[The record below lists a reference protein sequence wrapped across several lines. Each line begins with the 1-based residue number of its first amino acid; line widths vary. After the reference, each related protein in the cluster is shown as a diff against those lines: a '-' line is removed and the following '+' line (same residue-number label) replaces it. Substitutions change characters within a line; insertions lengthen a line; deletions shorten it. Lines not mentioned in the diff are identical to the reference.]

1 MTKKKN
7 IASKLVLVLFVLTL
21 ISCCLL
27 GSTFARYVSSGTG
40 SASIGIAKWE
50 IDISGNGVGTTEF
63 ELNTDGISPDIT
75 NAFDATKNRVQK
87 TGKILVATIENKS
100 DVAADV
106 SVSSGAMTISLDSG
120 KNYGVGINTDNWNT
134 SNVAATQWQVEQVL
148 QIKLYWDDSKTYTD
162 TNGQECSGTR
172 ELAAATD
179 GTGGGKIY
187 IFAEVTW
194 TSMDNFYQNENVA
207 DAIDTWIGENV
218 TKISTN
224 ITYTAV
230 QKSELPEATP

>member
-63 ELNTDGISPDIT
+63 VLNTDGISPDIT
-75 NAFDATKNRVQK
+75 NAFDPTTNRVQA
-87 TGKILVATIENKS
+87 TGKKLVATIENKS
-100 DVAADV
+100 DVNAIVTVGFANDPGMIITGPT
-106 SVSSGAMTISLDSG
+106 SGA
-120 KNYGVGINTDNWNT
+120 GINTKNWNDPD
-134 SNVAATQWQVEQVL
+134 AAASEGQIRQVL
-148 QIKLYWDDSKTYTD
+148 QIKLYWDDSETYTD
-162 TNGQECSGTR
+162 GKEWNGEQN
-172 ELAAATD
+172 LAAATD

-187 IFAEVTW
+187 IFAEATW
-194 TSMDNFYQNENVA
+194 TSMDTEYANENVA

-218 TKISTN
+218 TKISAN
-224 ITYTAV
+224 ITFSAV
-230 QKSELPEATP
+230 QGSELP

>member
-27 GSTFARYVSSGTG
+27 GSTFARYVSGGTG
-40 SASIGIAKWE
+40 SASVGIAKWE
-50 IDISGNGVGTTEF
+50 IDISGQGVGTTEF

-75 NAFDATKNRVQK
+75 NAFDATKNRVQE

-148 QIKLYWDDSKTYTD
+148 QITLYMDNS
-162 TNGQECSGTR
+162 EIF
-172 ELAAATD
+172 TD
-179 GTGGGKIY
+179 GGEASTQRVAANGGKIY

-194 TSMDNFYQNENVA
+194 TSMDNYYQNENVA

-224 ITYTAV
+224 ISYTAV
-230 QKSELPEATP
+230 QASELP

>member
-27 GSTFARYVSSGTG
+27 GSTFARYVSGGTG

-63 ELNTDGISPDIT
+63 VLNTDGISPDIT
-75 NAFDATKNRVQK
+75 NAFDPTTNRVQA
-87 TGKILVATIENKS
+87 TGKKLVATIENKS
-100 DVAADV
+100 DVDADV
-106 SVSSGAMTISLDSG
+106 SVSLGTMAITCDVL
-120 KNYGVGINTDNWNT
+120 YGDGIDADNWNDPD
-134 SNVAATQWQVEQVL
+134 AAASEGQIRQVL
-148 QIKLYWDDSKTYTD
+148 QIKLYWDDSETYT
-162 TNGQECSGTR
+162 TKGQECSGTR
-172 ELAAATD
+172 ELAAATS
-179 GTGGGKIY
+179 GTDGGKIY

-194 TSMDNFYQNENVA
+194 TSMDATYGENAA

-230 QKSELPEATP
+230 QASELPTA

>member
-27 GSTFARYVSSGTG
+27 GSTFARYVSGGTG

-75 NAFDATKNRVQK
+75 NAFDATENRVQA
-87 TGKILVATIENKS
+87 TGKKLVATIENKS

-148 QIKLYWDDSKTYTD
+148 QIKLYWDDSETYK
-162 TNGQECSGTR
+162 GGGECSGTR
-172 ELAAATD
+172 ELAAATN

-187 IFAEVTW
+187 IFAEATW
-194 TSMDNFYQNENVA
+194 TSMDTEYANENVA

-218 TKISTN
+218 TKISTT
-224 ITYTAV
+224 ISYTAV
-230 QKSELPEATP
+230 QASELPKATP

>member
-27 GSTFARYVSSGTG
+27 GSTFARYVSGGTG

-63 ELNTDGISPDIT
+63 VLNTDGISPDIT
-75 NAFDATKNRVQK
+75 NAFDPTTNRVQA
-87 TGKILVATIENKS
+87 TGKKLVATIENKS
-100 DVAADV
+100 DVKANVTVGFANDPGMIITGPT
-106 SVSSGAMTISLDSG
+106 SGA
-120 KNYGVGINTDNWNT
+120 GINTTNWN
-134 SNVAATQWQVEQVL
+134 NPDAAASEWQIRQVL
-148 QIKLYWDDSKTYTD
+148 QIKLYWDDSETYAGD
-162 TNGQECSGTR
+162 GECSGTR

-194 TSMDNFYQNENVA
+194 TSMDKYYQNENVA

-218 TKISTN
+218 TKISAN

-230 QKSELPEATP
+230 QASELPKATP

>member
-27 GSTFARYVSSGTG
+27 GSTFARYVSGGTG
-40 SASIGIAKWE
+40 SASVGIAKWE
-50 IDISGNGVGTTEF
+50 IDITGNGVGTTDF
-63 ELNTDGISPDIT
+63 ELNTQGISPDDSAYDGST
-75 NAFDATKNRVQK
+75 TRVNE

-106 SVSSGAMTISLDSG
+106 SVSSGGMTISLASG
-120 KNYGVGINTDNWNT
+120 KNYGAGINAENWNT

-148 QIKLYWDDSKTYTD
+148 QIKLYWDDADTYTD
-162 TNGQECSGTR
+162 GGECGGTQ
-172 ELAAATD
+172 ELAAATN

-194 TSMDNFYQNENVA
+194 TSMDATYGESAA
-207 DAIDTWIGENV
+207 DALDTWIGENV
-218 TKISTN
+218 SKISTT

-230 QKSELPEATP
+230 QGSVQP

>member
-27 GSTFARYVSSGTG
+27 GSTFARYVSGGTG
-40 SASIGIAKWE
+40 SASVGIAKWE

-75 NAFDATKNRVQK
+75 NAFDATKNRVQE

-148 QIKLYWDDSKTYTD
+148 QITLYMDDS
-162 TNGQECSGTR
+162 EIF
-172 ELAAATD
+172 TD
-179 GTGGGKIY
+179 GGKASTQRVAANGGKIY

-230 QKSELPEATP
+230 QSSELPTT

>member
-27 GSTFARYVSSGTG
+27 GSTFARYVSGGTG

-50 IDISGNGVGTTEF
+50 IDISGKGVGATEF
-63 ELNTDGISPDIT
+63 ELKTDGISPDIT
-75 NAFDATKNRVQK
+75 NAFDPTTNRVQA

-100 DVAADV
+100 DVDADV
-106 SVSSGAMTISLDSG
+106 SVSLGAMTISLDSG
-120 KNYGVGINTDNWNT
+120 KDYGDGIKTDNWNT
-134 SNVAATQWQVEQVL
+134 SNAAANEQQIRQVL
-148 QIKLYWDDSKTYTD
+148 QIKLYWDDSETYKD
-162 TNGQECSGTR
+162 GKECSGTK
-172 ELAAATD
+172 ELVAATD
-179 GTGGGKIY
+179 GVGGGKIY

-194 TSMDNFYQNENVA
+194 TSMDKYYQNENVA

-224 ITYTAV
+224 ISYTAV
-230 QKSELPEATP
+230 QASELPSPTP

>member
-27 GSTFARYVSSGTG
+27 GSTFARYVSGGTG

-63 ELNTDGISPDIT
+63 VLNTDGISPDIT
-75 NAFDATKNRVQK
+75 NAFDPTTNRVQA
-87 TGKILVATIENKS
+87 TGKKLVATIENKS
-100 DVAADV
+100 DVDADV
-106 SVSSGAMTISLDSG
+106 SVSLGAMTISLDSG
-120 KNYGVGINTDNWNT
+120 KDYGDGIKTDNWNT
-134 SNVAATQWQVEQVL
+134 SSAAANEQQIRQVL
-148 QIKLYWDDSKTYTD
+148 QIKLYWDDSETY
-162 TNGQECSGTR
+162 SGG
-172 ELAAATD
+172 EEWSEKQDLAAATN

-194 TSMDNFYQNENVA
+194 TSMDKYYQNENVA

-218 TKISTN
+218 TKISAN
-224 ITYTAV
+224 ITFSAV
-230 QKSELPEATP
+230 QASELPT